1 MDVAVKFERVF
12 HGGKPRPAEYHG
24 LCAAIELVHHVKAAV
39 LDYDG
44 SAVLSIVQVGR
55 GMHSQGALLA
65 DASSNSLYLGSTQ
78 TSPRVERG

>member
-24 LCAAIELVHHVKAAV
+24 LCAAIELVHHEKAAV

-55 GMHSQGALLA
+55 GIHS
-65 DASSNSLYLGSTQ
+65 
-78 TSPRVERG
+78 